1 MVRWE
6 GNIYD
11 WDIELTVTWFRQTE
25 SNEISD
31 ILETMT
37 DIHLGSLARKGFIYG
52 SLILSYYMTHTV

>member
-1 MVRWE
+1 MRWE

-11 WDIELTVTWFRQTE
+11 WDVELTVNWFRQTE

-37 DIHLGSLARKGFIYG
+37 DIHLGSLARKGLIYD
-52 SLILSYYMTHTV
+52 SYCMTQT

>member
-11 WDIELTVTWFRQTE
+11 WDVELTVTWFRQTE

-37 DIHLGSLARKGFIYG
+37 DIHLGSLARKGFHRFARFCHI
-52 SLILSYYMTHTV
+52 I

>member
-11 WDIELTVTWFRQTE
+11 WDVELTVTWFRQTE

-31 ILETMT
+31 ILQTMT
-37 DIHLGSLARKGFIYG
+37 NIHLGSLARKGFHRFTTFCHI
-52 SLILSYYMTHTV
+52 IWPI